1 MPWVATRRPFS
12 STRVESAPW
21 PRRLAE
27 EAPLLPRC
35 APEVTSAFEAR
46 LSEPLPLTFS
56 VAISCSAVTMPWAS
70 SCLAVMTSTGSAP
83 SLAMRLMLL
92 PVISTRCIGPV
103 TCTFCAM
110 AGLTAPIRAI
120 NWASFFTFTRF
131 S

>member
-1 MPWVATRRPFS
+1 MPWVAMRRPLS

-27 EAPLLPRC
+27 EAPLLPRW

-46 LSEPLPLTFS
+46 LSEPLPFTFR
-56 VAISCSAVTMPWAS
+56 VEISCSAVTMPWSS
-70 SCLAVMTSTGSAP
+70 SCLREMISSGSAP

-92 PVISTRCIGPV
+92 PVISTRCIPC
-103 TCTFCAM
+103 TCGCSCAT
-110 AGLTAPIRAI
+110 AGLITPIRAI
-120 NWASFFTFTRF
+120 MCASFFTFTRF